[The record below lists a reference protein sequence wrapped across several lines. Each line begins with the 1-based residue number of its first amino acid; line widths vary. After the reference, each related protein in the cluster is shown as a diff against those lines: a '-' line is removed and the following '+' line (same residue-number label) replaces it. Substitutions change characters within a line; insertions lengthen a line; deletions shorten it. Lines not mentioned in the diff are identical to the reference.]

1 MTTLSLIAAGIFAL
15 LGLVHFVYALRDF
28 GGHPRYFRPTDLSV
42 LAAMQSSRTAIAPDG
57 PDYWRGVLGF
67 HLSHSIGV
75 LLLALLIAITTTYA
89 IAWLKPVLVLVGMTY
104 AAISRH
110 CWFAIPTA
118 GIVIATSLMA
128 LGWWL

>member
-1 MTTLSLIAAGIFAL
+1 MTILAYLGAAVFGV
-15 LGLVHFVYALRDF
+15 LGLMHLAYTLQDF
-28 GGHPRYFRPTDLSV
+28 GGRPRYFRPTDLSV

-75 LLLALLIAITTTYA
+75 LLFALLIVITTTHT
-89 IAWLKPVLVLVGMTY
+89 IDWLKPILVFVGMIY
-104 AAISRH
+104 AAISWR
-110 CWFAIPTA
+110 CWFTIPTV

-128 LGWWL
+128 LSWWL